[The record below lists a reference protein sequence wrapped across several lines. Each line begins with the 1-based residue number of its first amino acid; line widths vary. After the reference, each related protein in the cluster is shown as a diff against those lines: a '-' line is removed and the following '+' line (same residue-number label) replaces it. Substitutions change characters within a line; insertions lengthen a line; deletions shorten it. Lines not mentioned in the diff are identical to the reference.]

1 MLGEKW
7 RGRGW
12 KYLVLVEYRAEGVEE
27 LERRDNLALYE
38 RGCEDC
44 GCCPPAGAQRHFPKP
59 SLEGEA
65 GLRSHCAHLVH
76 VHVVLLVLNMYLPL
90 SSISFLESQSR
101 LGSG

>member
-12 KYLVLVEYRAEGVEE
+12 KYLVLVEHCAEGVEE
-27 LERRDNLALYE
+27 LKRRDNLALYE

-44 GCCPPAGAQRHFPKP
+44 GGCPPAGAQRHFPEP

-76 VHVVLLVLNMYLPL
+76 VHVARLVLDMDLLL
-90 SSISFLESQSR
+90 S
-101 LGSG
+101 